1 MTFWSAISS
10 KIVDNA
16 ITIEEVS
23 VVFKC
28 LAPWHLHLPWLASEP
43 PDDHWLRQACH
54 QAACQHSL
62 QVVLHVP
69 ALLLH
74 QVCHVNLSQSVGAA
88 VNPLGEGAEIAGSK
102 GCYFSSL
109 HTPSRQAE
117 VKVGVTTGHHLWG
130 DQTNQDVL

>member
-1 MTFWSAISS
+1 MISS
-10 KIVDNA
+10 KA
-16 ITIEEVS
+16 IYDAIFVEKVS

-28 LAPWHLHLPWLASEP
+28 LAILHLHLALLASEP
-43 PDDHWLRQACH
+43 SDDHWLGQACH

-117 VKVGVTTGHHLWG
+117 VKGGVTTGHHLWG
-130 DQTNQDVL
+130 DQTNQDVCLYYKL